1 MSRPGTL
8 KIDPEERFPRLA
20 CAPIVEAI
28 IHWQARAESALD
40 REALEAYLQA
50 RLPEYPLRRPQHEV
64 RLEHEFGESVS
75 AIRRSES
82 WQGFRLF
89 STDQRQVAQ
98 FTRNGFVFSRLAPYE
113 GWDSFAEEAKRLY
126 RIYAEIARISEIERL
141 GVRFINRIVP
151 FDPDSAGDYLTVPP
165 SSPGAFRLPI
175 REFLHQSLFDVPNH
189 PYNLN
194 VIQTAQPAAVP
205 YAEGTALILDIDV
218 FTTRPIDSDEETS
231 DRHLAEMR
239 WLKNMAFFA
248 LLANKV
254 LDRYKERE
262 S

>member
-1 MSRPGTL
+1 MSLSDPL

-20 CAPIVEAI
+20 RAPIVEAV
-28 IHWQARAESALD
+28 IHWQARAEAALD
-40 REALEAYLQA
+40 REALEAYLRE
-50 RLPEYPLRRPQHEV
+50 RLPEYPLLRPQHEV
-64 RLEHEFGESVS
+64 RLEHELGPSAS

-89 STDQRQVAQ
+89 SKDERQVAQ

-126 RIYAEIARISEIERL
+126 RIHAEIAKPSEIERL

-151 FDPDSAGDYLTVPP
+151 FDPDSAADYLTVPP
-165 SSPGAFRLPI
+165 SSPQAFRLPI

-194 VIQTAQPAAVP
+194 VVQTVQPAP
-205 YAEGTALILDIDV
+205 MPHAEGMALILDIDV
-218 FTTRPIDSDEETS
+218 FTTKPLDLNENTLDQGLT
-231 DRHLAEMR
+231 EMR
-239 WLKNMAFFA
+239 WLKNKAFFT
-248 LLANKV
+248 LVTDKV
-254 LDRYKERE
+254 RERCNRPE
-262 S
+262 P